1 MSQDNQAQMGDELD
15 YVALAA
21 NAEAKARSAES
32 LHLAVLWCEMAETYR
47 ELAAY
52 HRPRNEGTPS
62 DQGMSAGQVS
72 SEERVMQSPLRCLI
86 LAKHI

>member
-21 NAEAKARSAES
+21 NAEAKAKSAGS
-32 LHLAVLWCEMAETYR
+32 LHLAALWCEMAETYR

-52 HRPRNEGTPS
+52 HRPRNEVTPS
-62 DQGMSAGQVS
+62 DQGT
-72 SEERVMQSPLRCLI
+72 
-86 LAKHI
+86 

>member
-52 HRPRNEGTPS
+52 QRR
-62 DQGMSAGQVS
+62 
-72 SEERVMQSPLRCLI
+72 
-86 LAKHI
+86 